1 MMNEELIKRNF
12 HALSDGLKSVRDE
25 VFQLKE
31 DLKRKDAIISQLSI
45 QQQTMQQQLSILFA
59 KSIGSG
65 STS

>member
-31 DLKRKDAIISQLSI
+31 DLKGKDAIISQLSI

-65 STS
+65 ATS